1 MTHQVAVEEAASV
14 TIDPAYRPN
23 QWRLA
28 VAQLLSGVGI
38 ASGVAVGAVL
48 VEEISGNTSVAGFA
62 QTATV
67 LGAGLL
73 AFPLSR
79 MAHSRG
85 RRTALGLG
93 FALGAV
99 GAVFILLGVQ
109 THQLAVLFLGLAL
122 FGAASASGLQSRY
135 AATDLA
141 PPHMRARSMSIVVWA
156 TTVGSVAGPQLSAP
170 GAALGRYFGLNH
182 LVGPYLFSVL
192 AFVLAA
198 LITISMKKPQRPLHD
213 TGAPRRNVSMA
224 ECLRVAWNHP
234 LTLLGMAA
242 VITGQMM
249 MTSVMV
255 MTPLHMFHHE
265 MGLELVGI
273 VISSHILGMYGLSP
287 VVGWAVDK
295 IGAQKVIYIGMAI
308 FMVAFAVGIMDAVG
322 QSHLVRLI
330 PALTLLG
337 MAWSC
342 TLLAGSALVT
352 STVDPE
358 IRVPMQ
364 GTVDTFMNFGA
375 AGITAFAGFVL
386 AWQGFVGINLMAT
399 LVLLVLLAAVLRA
412 KMQPVVVHSVAE
424 HPQR

>member
-1 MTHQVAVEEAASV
+1 MSHVREVVDAPQT
-14 TIDPAYRPN
+14 TDPAYRPN

-28 VAQLLSGVGI
+28 LAQLLSGIGI

-48 VEEISGNTSVAGFA
+48 VEDISGSTNVAGFA

-79 MAHSRG
+79 MAYAKG

-93 FALGAV
+93 FGLGAA
-99 GAVFILLGVQ
+99 GAVCILLGVQ
-109 THQLAVLFLGLAL
+109 ARFLPLMFLGLAL
-122 FGAASASGLQSRY
+122 FGSATASGLQSRY

-141 PPHMRARSMSIVVWA
+141 PPSQRARAMSIVVWA

-170 GAALGRYFGLNH
+170 GAKLGSALGLNS
-182 LVGPYLFSVL
+182 LVGPYLFSIT
-192 AFVLAA
+192 AFVLAT
-198 LITISMKKPQRPLHD
+198 LVTLSMRRPQRPLSGG
-213 TGAPRRNVSMA
+213 TSGRNLSML

-234 LTLLGMAA
+234 LTLLGMVA

-255 MTPLHMFHHE
+255 MTPLHMHHQD

-287 VVGWAVDK
+287 VVGWMADK
-295 IGAQKVIYIGMAI
+295 IGPRMVIYLGMAI
-308 FMVAFAVGIMDAVG
+308 FALAFVVGILDATG
-322 QSHLVRLI
+322 HSSLNRLI
-330 PALTLLG
+330 PALVLLG
-337 MAWSC
+337 VGWSC
-342 TLLAGSALVT
+342 TLIAGSTLVAQ
-352 STVDPE
+352 SVASD
-358 IRVPMQ
+358 IKVPMQ

-375 AGITAFAGFVL
+375 AGITALAGSVL
-386 AWQGFVGINLMAT
+386 AMWGFVGINLMAT
-399 LVLLVLLAAVLRA
+399 VVLSILALVALRA
-412 KMQPVVVHSVAE
+412 KFLPARVHTVEE
-424 HPQR
+424 HPYG

>member
-1 MTHQVAVEEAASV
+1 MTYATTTDEVAPVQV
-14 TIDPAYRPN
+14 DPAYLPN

-28 VAQLLSGVGI
+28 TAQLLSGVGI

-48 VEEISGNTSVAGFA
+48 VEEISGSTSVAGFA

-79 MAHSRG
+79 LAHSRG

-93 FALGAV
+93 FGLGAL

-109 THQLAVLFLGLAL
+109 GRQLAVLFLGLAL
-122 FGAASASGLQSRY
+122 FGSATASGLQSRY

-141 PPHMRARSMSIVVWA
+141 PPQMRARSMAIVVWA

-170 GAALGRYFGLNH
+170 GAALGRALGLNH
-182 LVGPYLFSVL
+182 LVGPYLFSL
-192 AFVLAA
+192 TAFVLAT
-198 LITISMKKPQRPLHD
+198 LITVSMRRPQRPLHD
-213 TGAPRRNVSMA
+213 QTSKRNVSIA

-234 LTLLGMAA
+234 RTLLGMVA

-255 MTPLHMFHHE
+255 MTPLHMYHQD
-265 MGLELVGI
+265 MGLELVGV
-273 VISSHILGMYGLSP
+273 VISGHILGMYGLSP
-287 VVGWAVDK
+287 LVGWAVDK
-295 IGAQKVIYIGMAI
+295 LGPEMVVYIGMGI
-308 FMVAFAVGIMDAVG
+308 FLVAFAVGILDATG
-322 QSHLVRLI
+322 TSSLGRLI
-330 PALTLLG
+330 PALMLLG
-337 MAWSC
+337 VGWSC
-342 TLLAGSALVT
+342 TLLAGSTLVA
-352 STVDPE
+352 STVEPE

-375 AGITAFAGFVL
+375 AGITALAGSVL

-399 LVLLVLLAAVLRA
+399 AVLVVLFLTALRAAMRPAAVHG
-412 KMQPVVVHSVAE
+412 VTE
-424 HPQR
+424 HPER

>member
-1 MTHQVAVEEAASV
+1 MTHHMAIDEALPMTV
-14 TIDPAYRPN
+14 DPAYRPN

-48 VEEISGNTSVAGFA
+48 VEEVSGSTNVAGFA

-67 LGAGLL
+67 LGAGIL

-79 MAHSRG
+79 LAHSHG
-85 RRTALGLG
+85 RRAALGLG

-99 GAVFILLGVQ
+99 GAVLILLGVQ
-109 THQLAVLFLGLAL
+109 SEQLAVLFLGLAL
-122 FGAASASGLQSRY
+122 FGSATASGLQSRY

-141 PPHMRARSMSIVVWA
+141 PPEMRARAMSVVVWA

-170 GAALGRYFGLNH
+170 GAALGRLLGLNH
-182 LVGPYLFSVL
+182 LVGPYLFSVV
-192 AFVLAA
+192 AFVAA
-198 LITISMKKPQRPLHD
+198 TAITLSMRQPQRPLHD
-213 TGAPRRNVSMA
+213 TGAPRRNVSML
-224 ECLRVAWNHP
+224 ECMRVAWNHP
-234 LTLLGMAA
+234 MTLFGMVA

-255 MTPLHMFHHE
+255 MTPLHMYHRE

-295 IGAQKVIYIGMAI
+295 FGPQKVIYIGMGL
-308 FMVAFAVGIMDAVG
+308 FLVAFAVGIMDAVG

-330 PALTLLG
+330 PALSLLG
-337 MAWSC
+337 VAWSC
-342 TLLAGSALVT
+342 TMLAGSALVT
-352 STVDPE
+352 STVGAD

-364 GTVDTFMNFGA
+364 GTVDTLMNFGA
-375 AGITAFAGFVL
+375 AGMTAFAGSVL

-399 LVLLVLLAAVLRA
+399 VVLVVLLLSAVRATLRPAAVA
-412 KMQPVVVHSVAE
+412 VVGE
-424 HPQR
+424 HPER

>member
-1 MTHQVAVEEAASV
+1 MTNQMALDTAVPAAV
-14 TIDPAYRPN
+14 DPAYRPN

-48 VEEISGNTSVAGFA
+48 VEEVSGSTSVAGFA

-79 MAHSRG
+79 LAHSRG

-93 FALGAV
+93 FALGGL

-109 THQLAVLFLGLAL
+109 SRQLAVLFLGLAL
-122 FGAASASGLQSRY
+122 FGSATASGLQSRY

-141 PPHMRARSMSIVVWA
+141 PPEMRARAMSIVVWA

-170 GAALGRYFGLNH
+170 GAALGRSLGLNH
-182 LVGPYLFSVL
+182 LVGPYLFSV
-192 AFVLAA
+192 ASFVLAT
-198 LITISMKKPQRPLHD
+198 LITLSMKKPQRPLHD
-213 TGAPRRNVSMA
+213 TGTPRRNVSIA

-234 LTLLGMAA
+234 MTLFGMVA

-255 MTPLHMFHHE
+255 MTPLHMYHHE

-295 IGAQKVIYIGMAI
+295 IGPQKVIYIGMAI
-308 FMVAFAVGIMDAVG
+308 FLAAFAVGIMDAIG

-337 MAWSC
+337 VAWSC
-342 TLLAGSALVT
+342 TMLAGSALVT

-375 AGITAFAGFVL
+375 AGITAFAGAVL

-399 LVLLVLLAAVLRA
+399 LVLVVLLLSAVRA
-412 KMQPVVVHSVAE
+412 NLSPAVVRSVQE
-424 HPQR
+424 HPER